1 MRKKQIK
8 SISWLGSIFL
18 LGICFQSCTDAC
30 NDTEHWSD
38 NEKGITCRAAV
49 GKEAAGSDLQVNLYV
64 FSSEGGSDYLFN
76 SSLPV
81 ATDGSTMLK
90 LNPADLSKKDYRFL
104 FIATPKAQA
113 EIEAQPADG
122 SSFDSGTPWQ
132 NVAVA
137 MTGDSLSVDN
147 YYGITD
153 LPGTSILQT
162 GVIEGELKRM
172 VGQMVFCFYKADSD
186 RKPLAV
192 DDADVTSVLDRISS
206 IDITYTEVPRQV
218 VFDADNNPV
227 AVNGAER
234 TLIHSVHLTF
244 DEGGQK
250 VTVPQEKAT
259 VETAD
264 SIKGGAILKGTCLL
278 PSSQKVRVS
287 MTFHYYDTTP
297 ICTEDNES
305 IHKEGCF
312 DKRTLSLS
320 IPKET
325 EAMGLKVLPDYFTI
339 NNACLPCNRIIDI
352 RHTSGLVVNT
362 EWN

>member
-8 SISWLGSIFL
+8 SISLLGSIFL

-30 NDTEHWSD
+30 QDTEHWSD
-38 NEKGITCRAAV
+38 NEKGIICRAAV
-49 GKEAAGSDLQVNLYV
+49 GKEAADNDLQVKLYV

-76 SSLPV
+76 SSLPL
-81 ATDGSTMLK
+81 ATDGSTLIK

-113 EIEAQPADG
+113 EIEAQRADG
-122 SSFDSGTPWQ
+122 SSFDSGTPWK
-132 NVAVA
+132 NVVVA

-186 RKPLAV
+186 RKPLPV
-192 DDADVTSVLDRISS
+192 DDANVASVLDRISS
-206 IDITYTEVPRQV
+206 VDITYTGVPRQV
-218 VFDADNNPV
+218 SFDADNNPV
-227 AVNGAER
+227 AGNEG
-234 TLIHSVHLTF
+234 TFNHSVRFALDT
-244 DEGGQK
+244 DGLK
-250 VTVPQEKAT
+250 VSLPQTGVP
-259 VETAD
+259 VEIAD
-264 SIKGGAILKGTCLL
+264 SIKGGAILKGSCLF
-278 PSSQKVRVS
+278 PSPSNVRVS

-297 ICTEDNES
+297 TCGPDGKPTHEV
-305 IHKEGCF
+305 GCF
-312 DKRTLSLS
+312 DYRTLSLS
-320 IPKET
+320 IPKEG
-325 EAMGLKVLPDYFTI
+325 EATGLKVLPDYFTI

-352 RHTSGLVVNT
+352 RHTSDLQIDAI
-362 EWN
+362 WK